1 MLEKVEST
9 LDELGL
15 HTMSELLSSQCEQ
28 SLATSPH
35 IVYCILYPLYNTL
48 SDAIFTAIFL
58 IIPGNGVYYQDRRIY
73 AQVT

>member
-28 SLATSPH
+28 SLARMAPCVGLPEIWSTPNVSRP
-35 IVYCILYPLYNTL
+35 P
-48 SDAIFTAIFL
+48 
-58 IIPGNGVYYQDRRIY
+58 
-73 AQVT
+73 

>member
-28 SLATSPH
+28 SLAKG
-35 IVYCILYPLYNTL
+35 IL
-48 SDAIFTAIFL
+48 
-58 IIPGNGVYYQDRRIY
+58 IPGVPGGSFDRRDRVEETVVI
-73 AQVT
+73 